1 MSNQQTATAMD
12 LEAEFL
18 KEEMGAVPPAEDHPM
33 ALLLQESDESYVN
46 QPQTGD
52 IRHGVVVDK
61 RAGELLIDI
70 GYKSEGIVT
79 GREVDRL
86 EGDFKEMTIGDE
98 VPVYVMREDRDGNLL
113 LSISRARAE
122 SDWKHAEELLESQD
136 MFTGS
141 VSGFNRG
148 GVIVKIGQVRGF
160 VPASQLSSESQSQQL
175 SEGEPDN
182 RWMKLMDAEL
192 RMKVIDLDRRR
203 NRLILSERVAIREWR
218 REQKEKLL
226 ETLEENTV
234 CEGVVSSLADFGAFV
249 NLGGADGLIHLSEL
263 SWGRISHPKEVVSIG
278 EKINVMVLNVDRERK
293 RIGLSLRRLLPE
305 PWETVP
311 DRYEVGQIVRG
322 AITKLVHFGAFAR
335 LEGDTIEGLIHISE
349 LTERRI
355 AHPSEIVAE
364 GQEIDLRIIR
374 IDTEKRRMGLSL
386 KQVAPEEESV
396 EFDWEPVPLEENEA
410 GTRNAAPSAE
420 NTETTAQAT
429 AAATSDASDGA
440 APEQQAGVDVQAQA
454 EADDQ
459 AGSELTEPSAEPQ
472 AEKVIA

>member
-1 MSNQQTATAMD
+1 MEPTADFLSEMD
-12 LEAEFL
+12 ADFL
-18 KEEMGAVPPAEDHPM
+18 SEMDAGESMDDHPM
-33 ALLLQESDESYVN
+33 ALLLKEFDDSYVN

-52 IRHGVVVDK
+52 IRYGIVVDK
-61 RAGELLIDI
+61 RAGELLVDI
-70 GYKSEGIVT
+70 GYKSEGLVT

-86 EGDFKEMTIGDE
+86 EDDFKEMAIGDE

-113 LSISRARAE
+113 LSISRAKAE
-122 SDWKHAEELLESQD
+122 GDWKLAEELLKSQD
-136 MFTGS
+136 IFTGV

-160 VPASQLSSESQSQQL
+160 VPASQLSSESQAQQL

-182 RWMKLMDAEL
+182 RWMKLMETEL

-226 ETLEENTV
+226 ESLEERSV

-263 SWGRISHPKEVVSIG
+263 SWGRISHPSEVVSIG
-278 EKINVMVLNVDRERK
+278 QKIQVMVLNVDKERK
-293 RIGLSLRRLLPE
+293 RIGLSLRRLLAE

-322 AITKLVHFGAFAR
+322 GVTKLVHFGAFAR

-349 LTERRI
+349 LTEKRI
-355 AHPSEIVAE
+355 SHPSEVVTE
-364 GQEIDLRIIR
+364 GQDLELRIIR
-374 IDTEKRRMGLSL
+374 IDTDKRRMGLSL
-386 KQVAPEEESV
+386 KQVLPEEEAV
-396 EFDWEPVPLEENEA
+396 EFDWEPAPLEENSATENEV
-410 GTRNAAPSAE
+410 TAE
-420 NTETTAQAT
+420 NAEEAV
-429 AAATSDASDGA
+429 GA
-440 APEQQAGVDVQAQA
+440 
-454 EADDQ
+454 Q
-459 AGSELTEPSAEPQ
+459 AGSDGEAENEENVAPEVSDLIQ
-472 AEKVIA
+472 AVL

>member
-1 MSNQQTATAMD
+1 MET
-12 LEAEFL
+12 EADFL
-18 KEEMGAVPPAEDHPM
+18 TEEVDAGPPKDDHPM
-33 ALLLQESDESYVN
+33 ALLLEEFDDSYVN

-86 EGDFKEMTIGDE
+86 EGDFKDMTVGDE

-122 SDWKHAEELLESQD
+122 SDWKRAEELLESQD

-175 SEGEPDN
+175 TEGEPDN

-226 ETLEENTV
+226 ETLEENSV

-278 EKINVMVLNVDRERK
+278 EKIKVMVLNVDRERK

-322 AITKLVHFGAFAR
+322 AVTKLVHFGAFAR

-355 AHPSEIVAE
+355 AHPSEVVSE

-374 IDTEKRRMGLSL
+374 IDTDKRRMGLSL

-410 GTRNAAPSAE
+410 GTQN
-420 NTETTAQAT
+420 
-429 AAATSDASDGA
+429 AAATDASSDASSDVV
-440 APEQQAGVDVQAQA
+440 PEPQAGVDVQPQA
-454 EADDQ
+454 ELDDE
-459 AGSELTEPSAEPQ
+459 AASEQTEPSEEPEAER
-472 AEKVIA
+472 VIA

>member
-1 MSNQQTATAMD
+1 MSNHHAVAVM
-12 LEAEFL
+12 EAIPDFL
-18 KEEMGAVPPAEDHPM
+18 MEEIDAGPPQDDHPM
-33 ALLLQESDESYVN
+33 ALLLQESDDSFVN

-175 SEGEPDN
+175 TEGEPDN

-218 REQKEKLL
+218 REQKERLL
-226 ETLEENTV
+226 ESLEENTV

-278 EKINVMVLNVDRERK
+278 EKIQVMVLNVDRERK
-293 RIGLSLRRLLPE
+293 RIGLSLRRLQPE

-322 AITKLVHFGAFAR
+322 VVTKLVHFGAFAR
-335 LEGDTIEGLIHISE
+335 LDGDTIEGLIHISE

-355 AHPSEIVAE
+355 THPSEVVTE
-364 GQEIDLRIIR
+364 GQGLELRIIR
-374 IDTEKRRMGLSL
+374 IDTGKRRMGLSL
-386 KQVAPEEESV
+386 KQVAPDEASV
-396 EFDWEPVPLEENEA
+396 EFDWEPVPLEENGAKAE
-410 GTRNAAPSAE
+410 NSAE
-420 NTETTAQAT
+420 NNTEP
-429 AAATSDASDGA
+429 A
-440 APEQQAGVDVQAQA
+440 APEAQDEPDNQPAAEQA
-454 EADDQ
+454 ETPEVA
-459 AGSELTEPSAEPQ
+459 
-472 AEKVIA
+472 KVPA

>member
-1 MSNQQTATAMD
+1 MSNQQAVAVMEPIPDFLIEIDDGPPMD
-12 LEAEFL
+12 
-18 KEEMGAVPPAEDHPM
+18 DHPM
-33 ALLLQESDESYVN
+33 ALLLAEFDDSYVN

-52 IRHGVVVDK
+52 IRYGVVVDK

-86 EGDFKEMTIGDE
+86 EGEFREMTIGDE

-122 SDWKHAEELLESQD
+122 SDWKQAEELLETQD
-136 MFTGS
+136 IFTGS

-160 VPASQLSSESQSQQL
+160 VPASQLSSESQAMQL
-175 SEGEPDN
+175 TEGEPDN
-182 RWMKLMDAEL
+182 RWMKLMDTEL

-226 ETLEENTV
+226 ESLEEKSV

-263 SWGRISHPKEVVSIG
+263 SWGRISHPSEVVSIG
-278 EKINVMVLNVDRERK
+278 QKINVMVLNVDRERK

-305 PWETVP
+305 PWEAVP
-311 DRYEVGQIVRG
+311 DRYEVGQVVHG
-322 AITKLVHFGAFAR
+322 VVTKLVHFGAFAR
-335 LEGDTIEGLIHISE
+335 LEKDTIEGLIHISE

-355 AHPSEIVAE
+355 THPSEVVTE
-364 GQEIDLRIIR
+364 GQELDLRIIR
-374 IDTEKRRMGLSL
+374 IDTDKRRMGLSL
-386 KQVAPEEESV
+386 KQVSPEEESV
-396 EFDWEPVPLEENEA
+396 EFDWEPVPMEEKAKN
-410 GTRNAAPSAE
+410 SA
-420 NTETTAQAT
+420 NTENSAT
-429 AAATSDASDGA
+429 NDAAAA
-440 APEQQAGVDVQAQA
+440 QQADVAVQAQA
-454 EADDQ
+454 ESDDEVNNEPTE
-459 AGSELTEPSAEPQ
+459 SPEELGIVEA
-472 AEKVIA
+472 VI

>member
-1 MSNQQTATAMD
+1 MSNHHAVAVM
-12 LEAEFL
+12 EAIPDFL
-18 KEEMGAVPPAEDHPM
+18 MEEIDAGPPQDDHPM
-33 ALLLQESDESYVN
+33 ALLLQESDDSFVN

-86 EGDFKEMTIGDE
+86 EGDFKDMTIGDE

-175 SEGEPDN
+175 TEGEPDN

-218 REQKEKLL
+218 REQKERLL
-226 ETLEENTV
+226 ESLEENTV

-278 EKINVMVLNVDRERK
+278 EKIQVMVLNVDRERK
-293 RIGLSLRRLLPE
+293 RIGLSLRRLQPE

-322 AITKLVHFGAFAR
+322 VVTKLVHFGAFAR
-335 LEGDTIEGLIHISE
+335 LDGDTIEGLIHISE

-355 AHPSEIVAE
+355 AHPSEVVTE
-364 GQEIDLRIIR
+364 GQGLELRIIR
-374 IDTEKRRMGLSL
+374 IDTGKRRMGLSL
-386 KQVAPEEESV
+386 KQVAPDEASV
-396 EFDWEPVPLEENEA
+396 EFDWEPVPLEENGA
-410 GTRNAAPSAE
+410 GAENSAE
-420 NTETTAQAT
+420 NSAEINTENNTD
-429 AAATSDASDGA
+429 AAAA
-440 APEQQAGVDVQAQA
+440 APEAQA
-454 EADDQ
+454 ESDNRA
-459 AGSELTEPSAEPQ
+459 AAAETPEV
-472 AEKVIA
+472 AKVPA

>member
-1 MSNQQTATAMD
+1 MSNQQTAAVMEPNADFLQDD
-12 LEAEFL
+12 LDEA
-18 KEEMGAVPPAEDHPM
+18 PPSDDHPM
-33 ALLLQESDESYVN
+33 ALLLQEFDDSYVN
-46 QPQTGD
+46 QPQSGD

-61 RAGELLIDI
+61 RSGELLIDI

-86 EGDFKEMTIGDE
+86 EGEFREMTVGDE

-113 LSISRARAE
+113 LSITRARAE
-122 SDWKHAEELLESQD
+122 SDWKLAEELLESQE

-160 VPASQLSSESQSQQL
+160 VPASQLSSESQAQQIT
-175 SEGEPDN
+175 EGEPDN
-182 RWMKLMDAEL
+182 RWMKLVESEL

-218 REQKEKLL
+218 REQKEVLL
-226 ETLEENTV
+226 KTLEENAV

-263 SWGRISHPKEVVSIG
+263 SWGRINHPSEVVSIG
-278 EKINVMVLNVDRERK
+278 QKLQVMVLNVDRDRK

-311 DRYEVGQIVRG
+311 DRYEVGQIVSG
-322 AITKLVHFGAFAR
+322 LITKLVHFGAFAR
-335 LEGDTIEGLIHISE
+335 LGEDSIEGLIHISE

-355 AHPSEIVAE
+355 THPSEVVSE
-364 GQEIDLRIIR
+364 GQELDLRIIR
-374 IDTEKRRMGLSL
+374 IDTERRRMGLSL
-386 KQVAPEEESV
+386 KQALPDEEEESV
-396 EFDWEPVPLEENEA
+396 EFDWEPAPLEENSDSPASPPSEA
-410 GTRNAAPSAE
+410 SAAETEMTETDASAE
-420 NTETTAQAT
+420 IETSAESDQSAPVQEDAVAQQPDDDVEQTET
-429 AAATSDASDGA
+429 
-440 APEQQAGVDVQAQA
+440 
-454 EADDQ
+454 
-459 AGSELTEPSAEPQ
+459 SEDTEVAK
-472 AEKVIA
+472 AIA

>member
-1 MSNQQTATAMD
+1 MSTQQAVAVMGPSAD
-12 LEAEFL
+12 FL
-18 KEEMGAVPPAEDHPM
+18 TDEETVLNLDDHPM
-33 ALLLQESDESYVN
+33 AQLLEEFDDSYVN

-61 RAGELLIDI
+61 RAGELLVDI
-70 GYKSEGIVT
+70 GYKSEGIVA

-86 EGDFKEMTIGDE
+86 EDEFKEMTIGDE

-136 MFTGS
+136 MFTGA

-160 VPASQLSSESQSQQL
+160 VPASQLSSESQAMQL

-182 RWMKLMDAEL
+182 RWMKLMDTEL

-226 ETLEENTV
+226 KSLEENTV

-263 SWGRISHPKEVVSIG
+263 SWGRISHPSEVVSIG
-278 EKINVMVLNVDRERK
+278 EKIKVMVLNVDQERK

-311 DRYEVGQIVRG
+311 DRYEVGQVVRG
-322 AITKLVHFGAFAR
+322 TVTKLVHFGAFAR
-335 LEGDTIEGLIHISE
+335 LEDDTIEGLIHISE

-355 AHPSEIVAE
+355 NHPSEVVAE
-364 GQEIDLRIIR
+364 KQELELRIIR
-374 IDTEKRRMGLSL
+374 IDTDKRRMGLSL

-396 EFDWEPVPLEENEA
+396 EFDWEPVPLEENVANGEES
-410 GTRNAAPSAE
+410 RAATAE
-420 NTETTAQAT
+420 TDATTAQA
-429 AAATSDASDGA
+429 
-440 APEQQAGVDVQAQA
+440 DVKVAQA
-454 EADDQ
+454 HVEADNEDPLAQ
-459 AGSELTEPSAEPQ
+459 GPEDPEHVEA
-472 AEKVIA
+472 VI

>member
-1 MSNQQTATAMD
+1 
-12 LEAEFL
+12 
-18 KEEMGAVPPAEDHPM
+18 M
-33 ALLLQESDESYVN
+33 ALLLEEFDDSYVN

-86 EGDFKEMTIGDE
+86 EGDFKDMTVGDE

-122 SDWKHAEELLESQD
+122 SDWKRAEELLESQD

-175 SEGEPDN
+175 TEGEPDN

-226 ETLEENTV
+226 ETLEENSV

-278 EKINVMVLNVDRERK
+278 EKIKVMVLNVDRERK

-322 AITKLVHFGAFAR
+322 AVTKLVHFGAFAR

-355 AHPSEIVAE
+355 AHPSEVVSE

-374 IDTEKRRMGLSL
+374 IDTDKRRMGLSL

-410 GTRNAAPSAE
+410 GTQN
-420 NTETTAQAT
+420 
-429 AAATSDASDGA
+429 AAATDASSDASSDV
-440 APEQQAGVDVQAQA
+440 APELQAGVDVQPQA
-454 EADDQ
+454 ELDDE
-459 AGSELTEPSAEPQ
+459 AASEQTEPSEEPEAER
-472 AEKVIA
+472 VIA

>member
-1 MSNQQTATAMD
+1 MSNQQAVAVMEPIPD
-12 LEAEFL
+12 FL
-18 KEEMGAVPPAEDHPM
+18 IEIDDGPPRDDHPM
-33 ALLLQESDESYVN
+33 ALLLEEFDDSYVN

-52 IRHGVVVDK
+52 IRYGVVVDK

-86 EGDFKEMTIGDE
+86 EGEFREMAIGDE

-122 SDWKHAEELLESQD
+122 SDWKQAEELLETQD
-136 MFTGS
+136 IFTGS

-160 VPASQLSSESQSQQL
+160 VPASQLSSESQAMQL
-175 SEGEPDN
+175 TEGEPDN
-182 RWMKLMDAEL
+182 RWMKLMDTEL

-226 ETLEENTV
+226 ESLEEKSV

-263 SWGRISHPKEVVSIG
+263 SWGRISHPSEVVSIG
-278 EKINVMVLNVDRERK
+278 QKINVMVLNVDRERK

-305 PWETVP
+305 PWEAVP
-311 DRYEVGQIVRG
+311 DRYEVGQVVHG
-322 AITKLVHFGAFAR
+322 LVTKLVHFGAFAR
-335 LEGDTIEGLIHISE
+335 LDKDTIEGLIHISE

-355 AHPSEIVAE
+355 THPSEVVTE
-364 GQEIDLRIIR
+364 GQELDLRIIR
-374 IDTEKRRMGLSL
+374 IDTDKRRMGLSL
-386 KQVAPEEESV
+386 KQVSPEEESV
-396 EFDWEPVPLEENEA
+396 EFDWEPVPMEEKAKN
-410 GTRNAAPSAE
+410 SA
-420 NTETTAQAT
+420 NTENSADTENSAT
-429 AAATSDASDGA
+429 NDAAAA
-440 APEQQAGVDVQAQA
+440 QQADVAVQAQA
-454 EADDQ
+454 ESDDKVNN
-459 AGSELTEPSAEPQ
+459 EPTESPEEPEIVE
-472 AEKVIA
+472 AVI